1 VTVVNSAD
9 AEAGL
14 DGLLERAAAGE
25 EIVIAQH
32 GQPVARLV
40 PIAARR
46 VELPQLGR
54 LAGQVWVA
62 PDFDDPL
69 PDELVRAFNGELS

>member
-1 VTVVNSAD
+1 
-9 AEAGL
+9 
-14 DGLLERAAAGE
+14 
-25 EIVIAQH
+25 
-32 GQPVARLV
+32 
-40 PIAARR
+40 